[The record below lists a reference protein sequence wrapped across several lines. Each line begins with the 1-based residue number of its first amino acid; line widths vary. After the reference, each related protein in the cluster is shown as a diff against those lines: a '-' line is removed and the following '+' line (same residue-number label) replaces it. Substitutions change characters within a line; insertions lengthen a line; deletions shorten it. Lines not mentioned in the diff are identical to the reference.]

1 MMIYPCVAS
10 LHVYHFMSHS
20 LVTLD
25 QIAARLALLDRRESE
40 LVLELNTLI
49 SDKSGID
56 VALAQLQAVGPHVER
71 LCADIDSPSVTL
83 GLGNQVPDDGLV
95 DRIGR
100 VYQTSER
107 VGQKVRK
114 LDLEIGRVKESVDI
128 VTDVMDLKVCRTR
141 TR

>member
-1 MMIYPCVAS
+1 MSTTS
-10 LHVYHFMSHS
+10 LTT
-20 LVTLD
+20 LEQVT
-25 QIAARLALLDRRESE
+25 ARLALLDWRESE

-56 VALAQLQAVGPHVER
+56 AALARLQSVGHHVER

-114 LDLEIGRVKESVDI
+114 LDLEISRVNESVDI
-128 VTDVMDLKVCRTR
+128 VTDVMELKVGT
-141 TR
+141 TQSELI